1 MLIFD
6 FFRMRTYISHETW
19 LRRKQEEATML
30 RQKQEHLAAA
40 RQLEKERE
48 EIEKK
53 RLAAMRKREHEKR
66 TLAIKDSGNDKYRK
80 KQGIYEDYTYVPGY
94 SKSILQQYMSDMMT

>member
-1 MLIFD
+1 MIDWNTYFFQIFLSKKLKKNLSECRFFLIMLIFD

-40 RQLEKERE
+40 RPRSSLVMS
-48 EIEKK
+48 
-53 RLAAMRKREHEKR
+53 AGSMMR
-66 TLAIKDSGNDKYRK
+66 AG
-80 KQGIYEDYTYVPGY
+80 
-94 SKSILQQYMSDMMT
+94 